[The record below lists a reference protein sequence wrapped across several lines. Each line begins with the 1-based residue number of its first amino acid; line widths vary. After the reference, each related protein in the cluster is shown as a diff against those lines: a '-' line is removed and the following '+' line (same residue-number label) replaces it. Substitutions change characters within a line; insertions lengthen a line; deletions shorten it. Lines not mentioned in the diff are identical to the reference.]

1 MSSDS
6 QKNLSMDP
14 NKLAD
19 RLEETHASDSP
30 READIE
36 AALSDWL
43 SDESHIEQLTAVDC
57 PSCGEAIAKND
68 FLEHYRGCRDEN

>member
-1 MSSDS
+1 MNEDE
-6 QKNLSMDP
+6 
-14 NKLAD
+14 LAE
-19 RLEETHASDSP
+19 RLDKIHASDSP

-43 SDESHIEQLTAVDC
+43 GDESHIEQLTAVDC
-57 PSCGEAIAKND
+57 PSCGEPIAKND